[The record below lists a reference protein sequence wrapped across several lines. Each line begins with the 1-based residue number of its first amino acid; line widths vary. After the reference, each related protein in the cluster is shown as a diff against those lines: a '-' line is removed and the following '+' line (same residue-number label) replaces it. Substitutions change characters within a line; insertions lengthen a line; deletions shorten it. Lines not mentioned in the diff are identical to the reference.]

1 MTLSA
6 IARVLL
12 AMAALPF
19 AAASDLAGRITFADR
34 GVPGATIVATQ
45 GNRAATRVSSDDG
58 SFQFQHLDDGA
69 WTIRVEMRGFT
80 SASREVTLPR
90 ATTAE
95 PLTFA
100 LALQPY
106 AEILASAT
114 QAAATAPAAPT
125 NAETPSNDDERVALI
140 TGSMVNGATTPFAQ
154 PPSFGN
160 NRPKPPSLYNLA
172 ATFDVGNSAW
182 NARPFSLVGSPA
194 SLPSYG
200 DYQASVTLA
209 GPLRIPWL
217 VRYGP
222 SMQLAYQHGD
232 MHRATTASAVMPTVA
247 ERAGDFS
254 RAPAPIRD
262 PRTGQPFT
270 GNVIPVD
277 RIDPAAA
284 SLVAYY
290 PLPNAPNAAAAN
302 FQRPVV
308 TTTTSD
314 RVQFG
319 LTKVLPG
326 RMSLNG
332 TVTWQRVALE
342 TTNLFGFDDRHR
354 QSSITAGLS
363 WSRQLSTRA
372 ALRARY
378 QFEWSAASV
387 TPFFAGRANVSGD
400 AGIAGNDQDAANW
413 GPPALVFPTVAGL
426 TDAERQRTATTTHAM
441 GGEIQRRRGA
451 HNITIGGDF
460 RWHLADVRAQPN
472 PRGTLTFTGAAS
484 GDPFADFLLGI
495 PSASAIAL
503 GDPTHLRGV
512 SSDAYVNDDW
522 RLLPTMTINAGVRWE
537 YDSPFT
543 ESSAHLANLDVAP
556 GFAAVAPVLAT
567 DPVGAVTSARYP
579 SSLIRTDKRGI
590 EPRIGVSWRP
600 TLSSSVVVK
609 AAYGVYRNLGG
620 YQSLALLLSQQAPF
634 AKTFNVEN
642 TPATPLTLANPFPAS
657 LPNTP
662 NTFAIDPD
670 FRVSSAHTWQL
681 SVQRELPA
689 SLTVIAAYL
698 GTRGTHLMQAFLPNT
713 DAPGSAQAP
722 TGPTGFI
729 YVTSNGTS
737 LRHAAQITL
746 RRRLYAGLMASV
758 DYTLAKAT
766 DDAATFG
773 SGAITPA
780 ALSIAQNWRDLAAER
795 GPSSFDQRQHVSAQV
810 QYTTGVG
817 LKGGTLVDGVWGSL
831 WKDWTVAIE
840 ISAGSGLPFTPIAF
854 VPVAGTGIVGIRAST
869 TGVSPAP
876 IATRTY
882 ANPAAFAVP
891 APGTW
896 GNAGRNSLRG
906 PAAFSMDLSV
916 ARVFRLRERLN
927 LEWRIAATNV
937 LNRVT
942 FAAVDAIV
950 GSPQFGRPTIANP
963 MRAVQMTMRLR
974 F

>member
-1 MTLSA
+1 
-6 IARVLL
+6 V
-12 AMAALPF
+12 
-19 AAASDLAGRITFADR
+19 
-34 GVPGATIVATQ
+34 V
-45 GNRAATRVSSDDG
+45 
-58 SFQFQHLDDGA
+58 
-69 WTIRVEMRGFT
+69 
-80 SASREVTLPR
+80 LPR
-90 ATTAE
+90 TTDAE

-100 LALQPY
+100 LTLQPY

-114 QAAATAPAAPT
+114 QAAATAPAPPT
-125 NAETPSNDDERVALI
+125 NAEAPSNDDERVALI
-140 TGSMVNGATTPFAQ
+140 TGSVINGATTRFAQ

-160 NRPKPPSLYNLA
+160 NRPKPPSLYSLA

-182 NARPFSLVGSPA
+182 NARPFSLVGSAAP
-194 SLPSYG
+194 LPSYG
-200 DYQASVTLA
+200 DYQAGVTLA

-222 SMQLAYQHGD
+222 SIQLAYQHGSL
-232 MHRATTASAVMPTVA
+232 HRATTTSAVMPTAA
-247 ERAGDFS
+247 ERIGDFS
-254 RAPAPIRD
+254 QSPTPIRD
-262 PRTGQPFT
+262 PRTGQPFA

-290 PLPNAPNAAAAN
+290 PLPNAANTATAN
-302 FQRPVV
+302 FQRPIV
-308 TTTTSD
+308 TTTASD
-314 RVQFG
+314 RLQLG
-319 LTKVLPG
+319 LTKLLPR
-326 RMSLNG
+326 RMSLTG
-332 TVTWQRVALE
+332 TATWQRTALE
-342 TTNLFGFDDRHR
+342 STNLFGFDDTSR
-354 QSSITAGLS
+354 QSSLTAGLS
-363 WSRQLSTRA
+363 WSRQISTRA

-378 QFEWSAASV
+378 QFDWSAAST
-387 TPFFAGRANVSGD
+387 TPFFAGRVNVSGD
-400 AGIAGNDQDAANW
+400 AGIIGNDQDSANW
-413 GPPALVFPTVAGL
+413 GPPTLVFPNVAGL
-426 TDAERQRTATTTHAM
+426 TDAESQRTSTTTHAA
-441 GGEIQRRRGA
+441 GGEAQVRHGA
-451 HNITIGGDF
+451 HNVTVGGDF
-460 RWHLADVRAQPN
+460 RWHLANIRAQPN

-503 GDPTHLRGV
+503 GDATHLRGV
-512 SSDAYVNDDW
+512 SSDVYVNDDW

-543 ESSAHLANLDVAP
+543 ESSGHLANLDVAP

-567 DPVGAVTSARYP
+567 DPVGALTSARYP
-579 SSLIRTDKRGI
+579 SSLIRPDKRGI

-600 TLSSSVVVK
+600 TLSSSLVVK
-609 AAYGVYRNLGG
+609 GAYGVYRNLGG

-634 AKTFNVEN
+634 SKTFNVEN
-642 TPATPLTLANPFPAS
+642 TPATPLTLANPFPTS
-657 LPNTP
+657 LPITP
-662 NTFAIDPD
+662 NTLAIDPD
-670 FRVSSAHTWQL
+670 FRVSTAHTWQV
-681 SVQRELPA
+681 SAQRELPA

-713 DAPGSAQAP
+713 EAPGSAESP
-722 TGPTGFI
+722 SGPAGFI
-729 YVTSNGTS
+729 YVTSNGRS
-737 LRHAAQITL
+737 IRHAAQITL

-758 DYTLAKAT
+758 DYTLATAT

-773 SGAITPA
+773 SGGLTPA
-780 ALSIAQNWRDLAAER
+780 ALSIAQDWRDLGAER
-795 GPSSFDQRQHVSAQV
+795 GPSSFDQRHHVDAQV

-831 WKDWTVAIE
+831 WKDWTIAAE

-854 VPVAGTGIVGIRAST
+854 IPVAGTGIVGIRAST
-869 TGVSPAP
+869 TGVSPVP
-876 IATRTY
+876 IAVRTY

-891 APGTW
+891 ASGTW

-916 ARVFRLRERLN
+916 ARVFRLRTRLN

-950 GSPQFGRPTIANP
+950 GSPQFGQPTVANP
-963 MRAVQMTMRLR
+963 MRTVQMTTRLR